1 MEDKKKV
8 EAVLFSIGKE
18 VSLERLA
25 GLSGLGQPEVKK
37 ILEEL
42 KKEYDARDH
51 SLRIMNRGETWKLTI
66 RDEFLPVVNK
76 LVTETDLDKALME
89 TLAVIAWKYPV
100 TQSEVIRLRH
110 NKAYDHIKRLME
122 LDFVEKDKAGRT
134 FKLRLTKKFFEYFD
148 LPSDEAKKAFLKNVP
163 EELLKKAEEVE
174 QESVEVELLEEQEK
188 KEKKSKNEIRKALT
202 EVQKRKEEN

>member
-1 MEDKKKV
+1 MIGMEDKKKV

-18 VSLERLA
+18 ASLARLAELA
-25 GLSGLGQPEVKK
+25 GLEQETAEKV
-37 ILEEL
+37 L
-42 KKEYDARDH
+42 KDLQQDYDGRDH
-51 SLRIMNRGETWKLTI
+51 SLRIISRGENWKLTI

-110 NKAYDHIKRLME
+110 NKAYEHIKRLME

-134 FKLRLTKKFFEYFD
+134 FKLKLTKKFFEYFD
-148 LPSDEAKKAFLKNVP
+148 LPSDEAKKAFLKNIP

-174 QESVEVELLEEQEK
+174 KDSVEVELLEEQEK
-188 KEKKSKNEIRKALT
+188 KEKKSKEEISKAM
-202 EVQKRKEEN
+202 QKVKKA